1 MKKRIFSAFI
11 ALLTFIMT
19 IPATAFAADNVIKL
33 TSSATEV
40 EPGEEFTLTLKLP
53 EVENFNVFDSRLYF
67 DKSKVEFVDGE
78 AGNAMKYKK
87 DLPDIEYDED
97 NNYVWIDAALTPGK
111 AYDFSEDLCVVT
123 FKALDGATGDLG
135 FNLNVRAFS
144 AIIDNE
150 DIDYTYT
157 TSVAKVTVKD
167 NHVHTLTPT
176 AAKAATCEE
185 AGNIAYWTC
194 SECGKIF
201 SDENG
206 TKEISRNDI
215 VVPATDHAWDNGV
228 VTTQPTCTEAGV
240 RTFTCANDST
250 HKKTQPEPAA
260 GHTLTAVAAKAATCE
275 EEGNIAYYE
284 CSVCH
289 KYFSDAAGSNEI
301 TDKTSVITPATNHNW
316 GDWTV
321 TTPATEE
328 SEGVETH
335 ICKNDAS
342 HKETRVIP
350 KLNHVH
356 VPVKVEAKAETCTE
370 EGNIE
375 YYTCSGCH
383 KLFSDAECT
392 KEISEE
398 DTVVKAHGHKY
409 NKWVITKLATCT
421 EEGVKTWYCSYDET
435 HTYTESVSMKDH
447 TLTMV
452 AAKAATCKENGNI
465 AYYECSVCHKY
476 FKDAAGSTEITD
488 KTSVV
493 VALAD
498 HTPGTPVEENRVE
511 PTDCE
516 VDGSY
521 DEVVYCTVCKKEL
534 SRETKTIKAPGHDW
548 DEGEIT
554 TPATCTEEGVKTFHC
569 KNNNDHT
576 KTEPVDKIAHT
587 LTKVDAVPST
597 CKAEGNIE
605 YYECSVCHK
614 YFSDAEGK
622 NEITDKTSVV
632 VALADHT
639 PGTPVEE
646 NRVEPTD
653 CEVDGSY
660 DEVVYCTV
668 CKKELSRETKTIK
681 APGHDWD
688 EGEITTPA
696 TCTEEGVKTFH
707 CKNNNDHTKTEPV
720 DKIAHTLTKVDAVPA
735 TCDVDG
741 NTEYYECTVC
751 HKYFSD
757 AEGKNEI
764 TDKTSVIVPKA
775 HTPGEPVEENRAEP
789 ADCVTDGSYDEVVYC
804 TVCKKE
810 LSREAKTI
818 KAPGHEW
825 GEWETVKEATTTEPG
840 SRKHSCKNCDAEET
854 EEIPVISYSVSEQTW
869 TKGSTD
875 GALFTVNRSADD
887 DKTFSLFDSAE
898 VDGTKLTSDNYEAA
912 AGSLKLV
919 IKAAYLETLAEGDHT
934 VKITFAD
941 GSAETKLVVEAKP
954 AVDDGNSGNGNNEG
968 NTDTGNIDT
977 GNTDNGNTGSGNTDT
992 DKPGNGGSDGNGGS
1006 GNPDTGS
1013 AAAAMSIV
1021 TVLAAA
1027 AIVLKKKK

>member
-19 IPATAFAADNVIKL
+19 IPATAFAADNVIKV

-40 EPGEEFTLTLKLP
+40 EPGEIVILTFKLP
-53 EVENFNVFDSRLYF
+53 DVESFGGSDAWLYF
-67 DKSKVEFVDGE
+67 DNTKAKYVSNSKGSAVLPSDLYIDYTS
-78 AGNAMKYKK
+78 GNDYVSVTPSITDDETYDLSK
-87 DLPDIEYDED
+87 DLCT
-97 NNYVWIDAALTPGK
+97 LT
-111 AYDFSEDLCVVT
+111 FEVLE
-123 FKALDGATGDLG
+123 GATGDLG
-135 FNLNVRAFS
+135 FNLDVHEFYDYDTDDIAF
-144 AIIDNE
+144 
-150 DIDYTYT
+150 T

-206 TKEISRNDI
+206 TKEISQNDI

-250 HKKTQPEPAA
+250 HKKNQPEPAT

-275 EEGNIAYYE
+275 KEGNIAYYE

-301 TDKTSVITPATNHNW
+301 TDKTSVIIPATNHNW

-328 SEGVETH
+328 SEGLETH

-356 VPVKVEAKAETCTE
+356 
-370 EGNIE
+370 N
-375 YYTCSGCH
+375 
-383 KLFSDAECT
+383 
-392 KEISEE
+392 
-398 DTVVKAHGHKY
+398 
-409 NKWVITKLATCT
+409 
-421 EEGVKTWYCSYDET
+421 
-435 HTYTESVSMKDH
+435 
-447 TLTMV
+447 LTAV
-452 AAKAATCKENGNI
+452 AAKAATCVEAGNI
-465 AYYECSVCHKY
+465 AYWTCNGCGKLFS
-476 FKDAAGSTEITD
+476 DAEGKNEINQEDTVIPATD
-488 KTSVV
+488 
-493 VALAD
+493 
-498 HTPGTPVEENRVE
+498 
-511 PTDCE
+511 
-516 VDGSY
+516 
-521 DEVVYCTVCKKEL
+521 
-534 SRETKTIKAPGHDW
+534 HDW

-554 TPATCTEEGVKTFHC
+554 TPATCTKEGVKTFHC

-587 LTKVDAVPST
+587 LTKVDAKDAT
-597 CKAEGNIE
+597 CKEEGNTE

-668 CKKELSRETKTIK
+668 CKKELSREAKTIK

-775 HTPGEPVEENRAEP
+775 HTPGEPVEENRVEP
-789 ADCVTDGSYDEVVYC
+789 ADCVTDGSFDEVVYC

-854 EEIPVISYSVSEQTW
+854 EEIPVITYSVSEQTW

-919 IKAAYLETLAEGDHT
+919 LKAAYLETLAEGDHT

-941 GSAETKLVVEAKP
+941 GSAETKLVVKAKP
-954 AVDDGNSGNGNNEG
+954 AVDDGNSGNGNNQG
-968 NTDTGNIDT
+968 NTDTGNTDTGNTDNGNTGNGNTDT